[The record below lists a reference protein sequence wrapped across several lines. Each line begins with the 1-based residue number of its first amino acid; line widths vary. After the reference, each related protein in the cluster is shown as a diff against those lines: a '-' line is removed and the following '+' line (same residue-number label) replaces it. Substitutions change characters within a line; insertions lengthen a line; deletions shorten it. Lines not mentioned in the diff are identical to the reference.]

1 MDERPELEE
10 RLLSV
15 AERDMV
21 AQTRPPNIAELS
33 QDGLQAL
40 GKRLREARDRYR
52 RIAQRQQREIR
63 GKAEPRGV
71 TPAQESAGSFGKT
84 AALVEALKRVTQ
96 ALRSL
101 RAPTQA
107 QLSRKALEMKQAAAA
122 VHHPGPGRT
131 AAKAMQPK
139 ANGKDMTR
147 VDPREVG
154 RVSKAGKV
162 AQARRDR

>member
-10 RLLSV
+10 RLLNL

-21 AQTRPPNIAELS
+21 ALTWPPKVAEMS
-33 QDGLQAL
+33 QDELQAL

-63 GKAEPRGV
+63 GKAEPHGA
-71 TPAQESAGSFGKT
+71 TPAQESAGSFAKT

-107 QLSRKALEMKQAAAA
+107 QLSRKALEMKRAAATT
-122 VHHPGPGRT
+122 HHPDAGRT
-131 AAKAMQPK
+131 AANGMRPK
-139 ANGKDMTR
+139 LNGKPTVG